1 MNDWIPIL
9 DKITII
15 VDRAILVFLFI
26 SVIRIRNKLD
36 RQEAKDE

>member
-15 VDRAILVFLFI
+15 VDRAILVFLVI

-36 RQEAKDE
+36 C